1 MNKSLAVSEISD
13 INMGSV
19 NLFFAQMSFRML
31 TNMVHWWMGWPMGKQ
46 SALLGRTYW
55 YNFSLV
61 SQCYGHWEVGAAGG
75 WGGGG
80 WEWGL
85 HDREESVQSV
95 REVVLMTFIWK
106 SGQDTIS
113 RWPSGNNLIIFY
125 SVSGELLGGTWV
137 ANTGI
142 YF

>member
-1 MNKSLAVSEISD
+1 MNKSLAISEISD

-46 SALLGRTYW
+46 SALLDRTYW

-61 SQCYGHWEVGAAGG
+61 SQCYGHWEVGAAAG

-85 HDREESVQSV
+85 HDKEESVQSV
-95 REVVLMTFIWK
+95 GKVVWMTFNWK

-113 RWPSGNNLIIFY
+113 RGLWDGPQEII
-125 SVSGELLGGTWV
+125 
-137 ANTGI
+137 
-142 YF
+142 